1 VFSISDDAR
10 IASRAPLP
18 QRCGAIDRDLEQ
30 GSAPAVAAQLPWM
43 HSNANWLPSCG
54 ALRIRHPLLTK
65 EDFTSPIARREVKSA
80 VRAAFRQA
88 LSPGLKTSDSINGIL
103 TVSAINRSRFTYI

>member
-18 QRCGAIDRDLEQ
+18 QRGGAIDRDLEQ
-30 GSAPAVAAQLPWM
+30 GAVPAVAAQLPWM
-43 HSNANWLPSCG
+43 HSNANWLPSCRPSNL
-54 ALRIRHPLLTK
+54 APMLTK
-65 EDFTSPIARREVKSA
+65 KDSTSAVARCELKSA

-88 LSPGLKTSDSINGIL
+88 LSPSLKTSDSINGIL

>member
-1 VFSISDDAR
+1 
-10 IASRAPLP
+10 
-18 QRCGAIDRDLEQ
+18 
-30 GSAPAVAAQLPWM
+30 M
-43 HSNANWLPSCG
+43 
-54 ALRIRHPLLTK
+54 LTK
-65 EDFTSPIARREVKSA
+65 EDFTSPIARESA

>member
-1 VFSISDDAR
+1 MWRGLISILSKPPLRRSLLNCFDGIELELAAVMR
-10 IASRAPLP
+10 RPSNLAP
-18 QRCGAIDRDLEQ
+18 
-30 GSAPAVAAQLPWM
+30 M
-43 HSNANWLPSCG
+43 
-54 ALRIRHPLLTK
+54 LTK
-65 EDFTSPIARREVKSA
+65 KDSTSAVARRELKSA